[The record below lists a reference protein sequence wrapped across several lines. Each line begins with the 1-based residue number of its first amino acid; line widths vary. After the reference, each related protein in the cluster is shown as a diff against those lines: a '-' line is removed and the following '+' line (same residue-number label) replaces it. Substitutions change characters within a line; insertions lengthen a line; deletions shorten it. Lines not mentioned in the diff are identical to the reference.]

1 MAYLDTVRT
10 AKQVVADLDVETWGG
25 TDVDADA
32 KARAHAEGVREASF
46 IDYAEALTNYES
58 RDDVETLAHRRARDI
73 GDQFSDAD
81 FTRAEDYDPFA

>member
-10 AKQVVADLDVETWGG
+10 AKEVVADLDPATWGG

-32 KARAHAEGVREASF
+32 KARADAANVRHVSF
-46 IDYAEALTNYES
+46 ISYAEALTNYES

-73 GDQFSDAD
+73 GDQFSDTD
-81 FTRAEDYDPFA
+81 FVRAEGYDPFA

>member
-32 KARAHAEGVREASF
+32 ASRAAAAGVRKASF
-46 IDYAEALTNYES
+46 INYAAALADYES

-73 GDQFSDAD
+73 STTFAAAD
-81 FTRAEDYDPFA
+81 FTRADDYDPFA

>member
-10 AKQVVADLDVETWGG
+10 ASEVVADLDPTTWGG

-32 KARAHAEGVREASF
+32 VARADAANVRHVSF
-46 IDYAEALTNYES
+46 IQYAAALTNYES

-73 GDQFSDAD
+73 GDQFSDTD
-81 FTRAEDYDPFA
+81 FVRAEGYDPFA